1 MGPFKNIYCRG
12 IAVRCMRILA
22 AAALFF
28 FLAIVGDSMRMAVP
42 GMGTGIA
49 AGENT
54 PPVDYDAIESF
65 LKSMTANQAIVNL
78 TVIREARPSPIP
90 GLLEIKF
97 TVEMKGQRQY
107 GIVYVSGSKIIVG
120 QMVDLETRQNLTTQQ
135 TGPPVPIRYD
145 IKDLDMNG
153 KVPRGNPGG
162 KLVIVE
168 FSDFQCPYCRRAYK
182 PLTELLKKHPRDV
195 VLYYKHFP
203 LTDVHP
209 LAYNMAMASECA
221 RYQKAE
227 SFWNFHDHFFSDP
240 EIRNESQLR
249 KQVREWAGKDG
260 LDEDRFMNCYD
271 KRERAPQVDRDMS
284 DGHKIGVAATPTFLL
299 NGDYV
304 SGVQPLSR
312 FEQYL
317 KAN

>member
-1 MGPFKNIYCRG
+1 MGLFKNIRCRG
-12 IAVRCMRILA
+12 IAVRRVRILA

-28 FLAIVGDSMRMAVP
+28 IFASVGDSMRMFVP
-42 GMGTGIA
+42 ETGTGIA
-49 AGENT
+49 AGQT
-54 PPVDYDAIESF
+54 APPVDYDAIESF
-65 LKSMTANQAIVNL
+65 LKAMTANQAIANL
-78 TVIREARPSPIP
+78 TVIREAQPSPIP

-120 QMVDLETRQNLTTQQ
+120 QMVDLKTRENLTNQH
-135 TGPPVPIRYD
+135 TGPSVPIRYN

-153 KVPRGNPGG
+153 KVPRGHPGG

-168 FSDFQCPYCRRAYK
+168 FSDFQCPYCRKASK
-182 PLTELLKKHPRDV
+182 PIAELLKKYPDDV

-227 SFWNFHDHFFSDP
+227 SFWSFHDHFFNDP
-240 EIRNESQLR
+240 EIRDEAQLR
-249 KQVREWAGKDG
+249 KLVGQWARKDG
-260 LDEDRFMNCYD
+260 LDSDRFMNCYD
-271 KRERAPQVDRDMS
+271 KRERASQVDQDMS

-304 SGVQPLSR
+304 SGVQPLAN
-312 FEQYL
+312 FERYL